1 VFATA
6 RLNRPEFRA
15 ASFLV
20 RKDAN
25 MPKHY
30 DAEVKFRPR
39 PLHQV
44 IFEQAFNIW
53 FKVDRLP
60 TFRRATVHG
69 QHLPD
74 QDNTSGRGR
83 SSFTSAQ
90 WSAEIERRL

>member
-1 VFATA
+1 
-6 RLNRPEFRA
+6 
-15 ASFLV
+15 
-20 RKDAN
+20 

-39 PLHQV
+39 PLHQI

-83 SSFTSAQ
+83 SSLPQPSGRPRLSAV
-90 WSAEIERRL
+90 SDAA